1 MSKDFSYYRP
11 PSKQEYMSKDFSY
24 YRPPSKQEYKI
35 DNTNLNIEMS
45 NKINSGNITDI
56 LSFFDNSFNNNF
68 RDKENN
74 TPVHLIVSNDK
85 LSENQKIKLIENLHR
100 YNNLSIDGINNKNE
114 TPLHLAIRLQFADI
128 VKLLLDKGA
137 NPNICNYNY
146 HNSLHLALIPNIV
159 EYNKDLEPEPI
170 IDVKTNQNV
179 LYTEIYEKLK
189 DNEDLKLYYNNLII
203 YVSKLYSFYK
213 QKYDQNIFLNKTNN
227 NIEELKVKNI
237 KYILED
243 TKQKIIEYQMNKI
256 NDDLSISINHILTRA
271 TNQIIN
277 EFKNFIRPSL
287 TPTNNINKIYDNYD
301 DKIYDKFK
309 DETYKNIIKKINDFL
324 KFLNKNHNINY
335 DDNDMTALTKINKYI
350 AENIYENKNFKIIL
364 NYIIF
369 NPVCKKINQ
378 TLREL
383 DRENK
388 LPKLFKDKCESI
400 ISDNLVDDYDEE
412 YINYTDENETEDVD
426 GIIIFRKNIQYIN
439 FFELE
444 LNKSEKDYAYKVSDI
459 IGNQLENLNS
469 IKYPDLTN
477 YMFIS
482 EDIGIILLS
491 IVEKILQQDFKNYIY
506 FIADLNEYELIIMS
520 YILNYVKNFNNKAH
534 TIFSLKIYTNI
545 IDLVYINQLKDDFF
559 VLILFLNSYLNSN
572 IKYDDYHRIIDL
584 DRIDT
589 EKPWFIQ
596 VIRKNIN
603 STILEALILN
613 KINSDDYKFNINI
626 IDYYNNN
633 IISII
638 SLLNLWISL
647 CNKIYFDDNDDK
659 YKIKYKIEYIK
670 DKNIEIIKDD
680 DEDKYDNMY
689 YKNAYEYKIYNIY
702 GNKLYYDEER
712 SEYYSDEGGV
722 KKYLEDMSIYDE
734 NGVLLWLDENAKIK
748 RKLSYN
754 IISASLRLEEKEKVN
769 KYDIYFKYNLMK
781 INERKV
787 YLYNAKNSISN
798 ENIHY
803 GIIDKDKTELIKY
816 VDIISNC
823 FDNNIDYMNILKY
836 ELIYNLINE
845 IVLIEDTEL
854 NRTILIDIYDQIFRN
869 TLDKMLYIISVNIL
883 KQYLST
889 IDSTIKNEISKDVS
903 RLVLTINNISLN
915 LNDSDID
922 LVKQNLNNDAEEYLK
937 YYPLD
942 FNSLELNKKQ
952 IYYNKSSIVK
962 YLIKSKKIDYYKLD
976 IMGLTPIFYIIK
988 AGNYI
993 LLKEI
998 IEENFNKILYQI
1010 YKKKSIMYYAFEL
1023 FKDIFNS
1030 KPNFEDIRE
1039 NFIKKLIKNGEI
1051 KRNIPK
1057 IISNSKFHTTIIDYI
1072 DGTVGLNFKN
1082 ISEAIELYITNYEN
1096 EKNIEK
1102 LNTLIINSSEIISH
1116 EINIDKI
1123 IVIINNLKEYH
1134 DIFDDDNLIINTS
1147 KININNLLTK
1157 FYISIIKK
1165 QIKNEEEYN
1174 YDEYNPDIDKL
1185 ITTYIEENITNMI
1198 NKYYNIKIDNKN
1210 GVDEFFN
1217 NLLEYLCNNG
1227 IVIPESQLYNYIKN
1241 EINNYMIE
1249 LINELLEYNHIII
1262 DRYGSW
1268 IINLYNRLETF
1279 RLLLPKRN

>member
-1 MSKDFSYYRP
+1 
-11 PSKQEYMSKDFSY
+11 MSKDFSY